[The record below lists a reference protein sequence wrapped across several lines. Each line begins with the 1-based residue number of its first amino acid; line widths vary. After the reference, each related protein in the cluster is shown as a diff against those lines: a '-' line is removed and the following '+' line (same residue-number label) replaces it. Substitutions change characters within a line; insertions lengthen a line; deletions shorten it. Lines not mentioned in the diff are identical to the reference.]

1 MKMNKSLAADLQ
13 NIILAKYI
21 IHVVV
26 MYYCLV
32 YIYICYKC
40 SRMYCLFTG
49 AFMVV

>member
-21 IHVVV
+21 IHVV

-32 YIYICYKC
+32 YIYI
-40 SRMYCLFTG
+40 FTN
-49 AFMVV
+49 VVVCTVSLHGHVIVW